1 MFTVAPA
8 RCLVMLSVVIGLAC
22 SASQTGSSQ
31 SRTSFYCNNNLPS
44 QGIEEAF
51 LRDNFT
57 VGKNGFSAVKLASN
71 TRVVKNATFEG
82 VRGFL
87 AHSLNATV
95 LKTGAPKVCEKCRLL
110 RVCISVLCA
119 QTRAIVAFFVTWN
132 HFLCCIDL
140 VSQHFMWKAIPI
152 KPGF

>member
-1 MFTVAPA
+1 MFTVASA

-95 LKTGAPKVCEKCRLL
+95 LKTGAPKVCEKVSTVESVYFRL
-110 RVCISVLCA
+110 VCADSCNCC
-119 QTRAIVAFFVTWN
+119 FFCY
-132 HFLCCIDL
+132 LESL
-140 VSQHFMWKAIPI
+140 PLLY
-152 KPGF
+152 